1 MVMTRRAFS
10 IASTLS
16 ALTLPMSRD
25 VRADAMRRNEGSD
38 VSPNT
43 SMLNLRYR
51 HVDVFSRELMSG
63 NGLTVFETDRALTPA
78 LMQSITREMRQF
90 ESIFL
95 SPTGDHCRVR
105 ARVFTM
111 EEELD
116 FAGHPILGAA
126 AVLHERRF
134 PSKSSVEWTIELQKK
149 TVPVTTTRQGVCY
162 KAEMDQGVAHF
173 GHVLTETEATT
184 FLRALNLHGDQLS
197 PVFPL
202 QQVSTGLPYLIVP
215 ITSGLEN
222 ARISQ
227 PGFES
232 LLATV
237 GAKFVYVF
245 DLVQNEGR
253 TWDNQ
258 GLVEDI
264 ATGSAAGPMGAYLV
278 RHGACKANQEMV
290 LSQGRFVGRSSLLY
304 VTVRIQSDDA
314 LGVLVA
320 GDVRPIASGQF
331 GS

>member
-1 MVMTRRAFS
+1 MALSRRAFGLAGA
-10 IASTLS
+10 ASALEVPLS
-16 ALTLPMSRD
+16 ACIRREGAWHNTQSEDWMRD
-25 VRADAMRRNEGSD
+25 GVLKLS
-38 VSPNT
+38 
-43 SMLNLRYR
+43 YR
-51 HVDVFSRELMSG
+51 HLDVFSQKLMSG
-63 NGLTVFETDRALTPA
+63 NGVTVFETDRALTPE

-95 SPTGDHCRVR
+95 TPTEDRHRVQ

-116 FAGHPILGAA
+116 FAGHPLLGAA

-134 PSKSSVEWTIELQKK
+134 TDDETVLWTIQLKK
-149 TVPVTTTRQGVCY
+149 KAVPVTTTRQGAHY
-162 KAEMDQGVAHF
+162 RAEMDQGIAHF
-173 GHVLTETEATT
+173 GHVLTEAEAWT
-184 FLRALNLHGDQLS
+184 FLEALNLQDHQLS
-197 PVFPL
+197 SQFPL

-222 ARISQ
+222 ARIIK

-245 DLVQNEGR
+245 DLAKREGR

-258 GLVEDI
+258 GMVEDI
-264 ATGSAAGPMGAYLV
+264 ATGSAAGAVGAYLV
-278 RHGACKANQEMV
+278 KYGTSRVNQEIV
-290 LSQGRFVGRSSLLY
+290 LSQGRFVGRPSLLY
-304 VTVRIQSDDA
+304 VTVKAKSNNTLA
-314 LGVLVA
+314 VLVA

>member
-1 MVMTRRAFS
+1 MSMTRRAFS

-16 ALTLPMSRD
+16 ALAVPMSTNFHGNA
-25 VRADAMRRNEGSD
+25 VRLDAGSAK
-38 VSPNT
+38 SPDTNT
-43 SMLNLRYR
+43 LNLSYR
-51 HVDVFSRELMSG
+51 HVDVFSNELMSG
-63 NGLTVFETDRALTPA
+63 NGLTVFETDRALAPA

-95 SPTGDHCRVR
+95 TPTEDRRRVR

-116 FAGHPILGAA
+116 FAGHPLLGAA

-134 PSKSSVEWTIELQKK
+134 SEEPSVVWTIELQKK
-149 TVPVTTTRQGVCY
+149 TVPVTTTKQHVCY
-162 KAEMDQGVAHF
+162 RAEMDQGIAHF
-173 GHVLTETEATT
+173 GHVLTEAESRT
-184 FLRALNLHGDQLS
+184 FLRALNIQDHQLS
-197 PVFPL
+197 PQFPL

-222 ARISQ
+222 ARIVQ
-227 PGFES
+227 PGFEL
-232 LLATV
+232 LLASV

-245 DLVQNEGR
+245 DLAQHEGR

-278 RHGACKANQEMV
+278 RYGASKANQEIV
-290 LSQGRFVGRSSLLY
+290 LSQGRFVGRSSLLF
-304 VTVRIQSDDA
+304 VTIKFQSDDA

-320 GDVRPIASGQF
+320 GDVRPIASGRF

>member
-1 MVMTRRAFS
+1 MVMTRRAFG

-16 ALTLPMSRD
+16 ALTLPMSIN
-25 VRADAMRRNEGSD
+25 VPADAMRRIEGSG
-38 VSPNT
+38 VSLNT
-43 SMLNLRYR
+43 STLNLRYR
-51 HVDVFSRELMSG
+51 HVDVFSHELMSG

-90 ESIFL
+90 ETIFL
-95 SPTGDHCRVR
+95 TPTEEQQRVR

-116 FAGHPILGAA
+116 FAGHPLLGAA
-126 AVLHERRF
+126 ALLHERRF
-134 PSKSSVEWTIELQKK
+134 PRKPSVVWTIELQKK

-162 KAEMDQGVAHF
+162 RAEMDQGVAHF
-173 GHVLTETEATT
+173 GHVLTDAEAKT
-184 FLRALNLHGDQLS
+184 FLRALNLQDNQLS
-197 PVFPL
+197 PQFPL

-222 ARISQ
+222 ARIIQ

-264 ATGSAAGPMGAYLV
+264 ATGSAAGPIGAYLV
-278 RHGACKANQEMV
+278 KYGARKANQQIV

-304 VTVRIQSDDA
+304 VTVTMQSDEA
-314 LGVLVA
+314 HGVLVA